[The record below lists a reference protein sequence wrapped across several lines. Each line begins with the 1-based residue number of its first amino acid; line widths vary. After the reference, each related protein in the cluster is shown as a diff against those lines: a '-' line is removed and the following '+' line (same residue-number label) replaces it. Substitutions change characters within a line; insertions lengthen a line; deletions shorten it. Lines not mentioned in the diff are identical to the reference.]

1 MKPHASQIIL
11 SFGNYGTFLLPT
23 YIYTCNST
31 TNQHSPP
38 IFFKISAS
46 KTRMGFEFQAL
57 LNIFLVFLVS
67 AKAESIFQNGTIY
80 FRDGGELAS
89 GCNLFGGQWVF
100 SPSTNPLYDSSCP
113 FIDPEFDCLK
123 FGRPDKLYLNYSWK
137 PNSCNLPRF

>member
-1 MKPHASQIIL
+1 M
-11 SFGNYGTFLLPT
+11 
-23 YIYTCNST
+23 CNST
-31 TNQHSPP
+31 TKQHSPP

-46 KTRMGFEFQAL
+46 KTGMGFEFQAL

-67 AKAESIFQNGTIY
+67 AKAESIFQNGTSY

-100 SPSTNPLYDSSCP
+100 NPSTNPLYDSSCP
-113 FIDPEFDCLK
+113 FIDPEIDCLK
-123 FGRPDKLYLNYSWK
+123 FGRPDKLYLKYSWK